1 MASLRNTLRLAPRAH
16 FIRPTPTSRILPIAQ
31 QQQQQRTFM
40 FHSRPAED
48 KSADEVEQG
57 SEDLAGGNE
66 DPNMNGN
73 YPDPSLT
80 SALPI
85 KRQFRDPYAD
95 WWDKQER
102 RNYGEVVHEDND
114 ILGIFSPEE
123 YTHFKPGW
131 GLVLIGT
138 FAATVGVLCAA
149 VSRFYPDKPSAPRT
163 FPDGLEKEL
172 GGPRAPR
179 AAVTVD
185 DDAAFISGG
194 SRSSRDGPTLGEAL

>member
-1 MASLRNTLRLAPRAH
+1 MASLRNALRLAPRAQ
-16 FIRPTPTSRILPIAQ
+16 FVRPTQTSRVLPIAQ
-31 QQQQQRTFM
+31 QHQRTFM
-40 FHSRPAED
+40 FISRPAD
-48 KSADEVEQG
+48 DNKAADDVEQG

-73 YPDPSLT
+73 YPDPSTT

-95 WWDKQER
+95 WWDPQER
-102 RNYGEVVHEDND
+102 RNYGEPVHEDND

-131 GLVLIGT
+131 GLVLMGS
-138 FAATVGVLCAA
+138 FVATVGVLCAV
-149 VSRFYPDKPSAPRT
+149 VSRYYPDKPSAPRT
-163 FPDGLEKEL
+163 FPGGLEKEL

-179 AAVTVD
+179 AAITVD
-185 DDAAFISGG
+185 DDAAFIEGG